1 MHQDLFSR
9 LRLRAALAFAS
20 FGLVALAQAA
30 DRPPVDTDAFRE
42 ALSAC
47 AAEQGLP
54 PPPAPGERPPGEGS
68 SKQKKRPDRAKFD
81 QCMSAKGFA
90 PPTGGKRPPRD
101 DEDDG
106 VW

>member
-1 MHQDLFSR
+1 MHQDLFSQ
-9 LRLRAALAFAS
+9 LRVRAALAFAS
-20 FGLVALAQAA
+20 FGLIALAHAA

-42 ALSAC
+42 ALAAC

-54 PPPAPGERPPGEGS
+54 PPPAPGERPQAEP

-90 PPTGGKRPPRD
+90 PPKGGKRPPRD

>member
-1 MHQDLFSR
+1 MQQDLFSQ

-20 FGLVALAQAA
+20 FGLVALAHAA
-30 DRPPVDTDAFRE
+30 DRPPMDTDAFRE
-42 ALSAC
+42 ALTAC

-54 PPPAPGERPPGEGS
+54 PPPAPGEQPP
-68 SKQKKRPDRAKFD
+68 KQKKRPDRAKFD

-90 PPTGGKRPPRD
+90 PPEGGKRPPRD